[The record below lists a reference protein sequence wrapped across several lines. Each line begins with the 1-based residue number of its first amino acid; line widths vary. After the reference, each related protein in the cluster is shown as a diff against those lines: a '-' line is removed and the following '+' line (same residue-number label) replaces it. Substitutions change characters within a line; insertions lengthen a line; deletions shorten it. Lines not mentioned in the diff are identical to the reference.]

1 MLSITTLQNITNYAV
16 NEAVVTDDARDVFP
30 GLSLVETF
38 SMVNEQVLAEAVL
51 VEQYVTEAEA
61 MQITCATTNPENLE
75 ALQEAVS
82 KGILGTIR
90 GLIDR
95 AIKFIAGLWK
105 KFTDYLTKLKDR
117 FTKSAN
123 YKAVVADPKMKNKEF
138 TWHDWNI
145 EALTTKARKA
155 NSSVASRMKTYVQV
169 MMKLIK
175 IIGNVTQSAGESSYM
190 AALSDQI
197 VAATE
202 GWISGLGKAYGVG
215 EDVEDAT
222 DLRERVYKS
231 CFNGDDTKDRQE
243 TLENILKVVPNPAK
257 TIEDLKKMMGEA
269 STNVGKLKNDFEDLK
284 VALDKYAEEQ
294 SPEDQTAPAK
304 NELMGKIARDISKM
318 ISVLTTGLNSSA
330 CVIISQAQLCTYD
343 LGRVNDF
350 CANVDIHAKES
361 GKVIDVEDSE
371 LKPVQEA
378 AEALDEGVIKNVIAR
393 IKANRA
399 EKKEINESA
408 KRIIEE
414 YGHGRKL
421 FDAYAKV
428 YGHFADDLKVISTK
442 EEMQQYVDD
451 QTKALSGEKGIMQYF
466 ESYDMEVVKFGDG
479 YAYLEV
485 YVEKDNDFGE
495 QCGIIYTGDKNGKP
509 KEVFLAWDKM
519 AKYLARVE
527 ADKAKAED
535 K

>member
-38 SMVNEQVLAEAVL
+38 SMINEQVLAEAVL

-75 ALQEAVS
+75 ALQEAVG

-95 AIKFIAGLWK
+95 AIKFISGLWK

-175 IIGNVTQSAGESSYM
+175 IIGNVAQSAGEPSYM
-190 AALSDQI
+190 AALSDQV

-202 GWISGLGKAYGVG
+202 GWITGLGKAYGVG

-243 TLENILKVVPNPAK
+243 TLENILKAVPNPAK

-269 STNVGKLKNDFEDLK
+269 STNVGKLRNDLEDLK

-378 AEALDEGVIKNVIAR
+378 AEMIDENAEYNLLDEAFFKKDGVWPIRPGKSVGPIKFGMSREEIAT
-393 IKANRA
+393 IFSDKEGEFKKTKASKSNTDNYGTFHVYYETEKANAVECFGQKVSYRGKELIGMSA
-399 EKKEINESA
+399 EDVNKLLDLEHESDKDQGGVDAKKQIG
-408 KRIIEE
+408 IT
-414 YGHGRKL
+414 
-421 FDAYAKV
+421 V
-428 YGHFADDLKVISTK
+428 
-442 EEMQQYVDD
+442 VDD
-451 QTKALSGEKGIMQYF
+451 KVKSVLVGAKGY
-466 ESYDMEVVKFGDG
+466 Y
-479 YAYLEV
+479 
-485 YVEKDNDFGE
+485 NDS
-495 QCGIIYTGDKNGKP
+495 
-509 KEVFLAWDKM
+509 
-519 AKYLARVE
+519 
-527 ADKAKAED
+527 ED